1 MTVKIISWAEAKKE
15 NLTRYYNGV
24 PCKWGHID
32 QRATSNRQCIRC
44 RQEGDRVRKNSKE
57 WKENL
62 WNLLGTRLRSMRKKD
77 RKKFNHKL
85 ETTRLDLLEIYNR
98 TYDKKKDQHICE
110 VLETVL
116 TTVSGPTVIS
126 FDRIDST
133 KPHTK
138 DNLVCVSWEANSI
151 KMDHGS
157 DKLFKVAEWTK
168 RQEKKYGL
176 PSNRSISDRASRKKK
191 T

>member
-1 MTVKIISWAEAKKE
+1 MTVRIISWTEAKKQK
-15 NLTRYYNGV
+15 LTRYYNGS
-24 PCKWGHID
+24 PCKWGHIA
-32 QRATSNRQCIRC
+32 QRATSNRQCTRC
-44 RQEGDRVRKNSKE
+44 RQDADSIRRKSKV
-57 WKENL
+57 WKENI
-62 WNLLGTRLRSMRKKD
+62 WNLLGVRLRSMRRQD
-77 RKKFNHKL
+77 RKKFNFKIQI
-85 ETTRLDLLEIYNR
+85 TREDLLEIYNR

-110 VLETVL
+110 VIGTVL

-138 DNLVCVSWEANSI
+138 ENLICVSWEANSI

-157 DKLFKVAEWTK
+157 DKLFKVAEWVK
-168 RQEKKYGL
+168 KQEKKYGL
-176 PSNRSISDRASRKKK
+176 QSNRSISDRPTRKKK

>member
-1 MTVKIISWAEAKKE
+1 MTVKIISWAEAKKQ

-44 RQEGDRVRKNSKE
+44 KQEVDRIRKNSKE
-57 WKENL
+57 WKENI
-62 WNLLGTRLRSMRKKD
+62 WNLLGIRLRSMRKKD
-77 RKKFNHKL
+77 RKKFNFKL
-85 ETTRLDLLEIYNR
+85 KITREDLLEIYNR
-98 TYDKKKDQHICE
+98 TYNKRKDKHICE
-110 VLETVL
+110 VFKTEL
-116 TTVSGPTVIS
+116 TTVSGPNVIS

-157 DKLFKVAEWTK
+157 DKLFKVARWAK

-176 PSNRSISDRASRKKK
+176 QSDRSISDRPTRKKK